1 MKVKVKDYEPYEY
14 LNDNGFF
21 NNDYQVDNG
30 FFNNDYQVETVV
42 VPVEN
47 KNEVSFCEKA
57 ALSNTAKSD
66 NGKLDTFLY
75 RIWKFSDFEIGFKL
89 TILSLL
95 FIPLYSQAFKE
106 GKNDIGILGIIAQL
120 LVIGVGVFV
129 MAGDYITSSIYA
141 KSKGLHF
148 GQTLYTLNYN
158 YDIIP
163 VNLYNITWND
173 EKEVFPV
180 FHCTIV
186 KDKKNDRDRYISF
199 KADELFLTPE
209 QAAQY
214 ISIIH
219 SKHIE
224 ALNDMLNDKAEAFLS
239 GPLFQK
245 YSVLYY
251 EKRNICTW
259 YPTQDHLSFNDFL
272 MSKQSL
278 ISFCNFIKATKAK
291 EETAIQKQAAQ
302 DKEENSLISDI
313 LNSVQKDMMDSI

>member
-1 MKVKVKDYEPYEY
+1 MTKKNEPYDFLY
-14 LNDNGFF
+14 DNGFF
-21 NNDYQVDNG
+21 EPTKIV
-30 FFNNDYQVETVV
+30 VED
-42 VPVEN
+42 N

-66 NGKLDTFLY
+66 NGKLDKFLY
-75 RIWKFSDFEIGFKL
+75 RIWKFSDFEIGLKL
-89 TILSLL
+89 TVLSLL

-141 KSKGLHF
+141 KSKGLRF

-180 FHCTIV
+180 FHCTTM
-186 KDKKNDRDRYISF
+186 KEKQDGRDKYISLRS
-199 KADELFLTPE
+199 DELFLTPE
-209 QAAQY
+209 QAYQY
-214 ISIIH
+214 ISIVH
-219 SKHIE
+219 SKRIE
-224 ALNDMLNDKAEAFLS
+224 ALNDMLNDKAEAFLD
-239 GPLFQK
+239 GQLFQK

-251 EKRNICTW
+251 EKKNICTR

-302 DKEENSLISDI
+302 DKEDNSLISDI

>member
-1 MKVKVKDYEPYEY
+1 MSSKNEQYDFLY
-14 LNDNGFF
+14 DNGFF
-21 NNDYQVDNG
+21 EPIKIV
-30 FFNNDYQVETVV
+30 VED
-42 VPVEN
+42 N

-66 NGKLDTFLY
+66 NGKLDNFLY
-75 RIWKFSDFEIGFKL
+75 RIYKSSDFELGIRL
-89 TILSLL
+89 ITVSLL
-95 FIPLYSQAFKE
+95 FTLIDFGAFE
-106 GKNDIGILGIIAQL
+106 DSLGLGILSIITQL
-120 LVIGVGVFV
+120 LMMGLGVYI
-129 MAGDYITSSIYA
+129 MAGDYIASSIYA

-163 VNLYNITWND
+163 VELYNITWND

-180 FHCTIV
+180 FHCTTV
-186 KDKKNDRDRYISF
+186 KDKQNDQDRYISF

-209 QAAQY
+209 QAYQY
-214 ISIIH
+214 ISIVH
-219 SKHIE
+219 SKRIE
-224 ALNDMLNDKAEAFLS
+224 AMNDMLDDKAEAFLD
-239 GPLFQK
+239 GQLFQK

-251 EKRNICTW
+251 EKKSICTW
-259 YPTQDHLSFNDFL
+259 YPTQDHLSVNDFL

-302 DKEENSLISDI
+302 DKEDNSLISDI
-313 LNSVQKDMMDSI
+313 LNAVQKDMMDSI

>member
-1 MKVKVKDYEPYEY
+1 MSSKNEQYDFLY
-14 LNDNGFF
+14 DNGFF
-21 NNDYQVDNG
+21 EPTKIVVEDNR
-30 FFNNDYQVETVV
+30 
-42 VPVEN
+42 
-47 KNEVSFCEKA
+47 NEVSFCEKA

-66 NGKLDTFLY
+66 NGKLDKFLY
-75 RIWKFSDFEIGFKL
+75 RIWKFSDFEIGLKL
-89 TILSLL
+89 TVLSLL

-141 KSKGLHF
+141 KSKGLRF

-163 VNLYNITWND
+163 VYLYDITWND

-180 FHCTIV
+180 FHCTTV
-186 KDKKNDRDRYISF
+186 KDKQNDQDRYISF

-209 QAAQY
+209 QAYQY
-214 ISIIH
+214 ISIVH
-219 SKHIE
+219 SKRIE
-224 ALNDMLNDKAEAFLS
+224 ALNDMLNDKAEAFL
-239 GPLFQK
+239 GGQLFQK

-251 EKRNICTW
+251 EKKNICTW
-259 YPTQDHLSFNDFL
+259 YPTQDHLSVNDFL

-302 DKEENSLISDI
+302 DKEDNSLISDI
-313 LNSVQKDMMDSI
+313 LNAVQKDMMDSI

>member
-1 MKVKVKDYEPYEY
+1 MTKKNEPYDFLY
-14 LNDNGFF
+14 DNGFF
-21 NNDYQVDNG
+21 EPTKIV
-30 FFNNDYQVETVV
+30 VED
-42 VPVEN
+42 N

-66 NGKLDTFLY
+66 NGKLDKFLY
-75 RIWKFSDFEIGFKL
+75 RIWKFSDFEIGLKL
-89 TILSLL
+89 TVLSLL

-141 KSKGLHF
+141 KSKGLRF

-163 VNLYNITWND
+163 VYLYDITWND

-180 FHCTIV
+180 FHCTTM
-186 KDKKNDRDRYISF
+186 KEKQDGRDKYISLRS
-199 KADELFLTPE
+199 DELFLTPE
-209 QAAQY
+209 QAYQY
-214 ISIIH
+214 ISIVD
-219 SKHIE
+219 SKRIE
-224 ALNDMLNDKAEAFLS
+224 ALNDMLNDKAEAFLD
-239 GPLFQK
+239 GQLFQK

-251 EKRNICTW
+251 EKKNICTW
-259 YPTQDHLSFNDFL
+259 YPTQDHLSVNDFL

-278 ISFCNFIKATKAK
+278 ISFCNFIKATKEK

-302 DKEENSLISDI
+302 DKEDNSLISDI
-313 LNSVQKDMMDSI
+313 LNTVQKDMMDSI

>member
-1 MKVKVKDYEPYEY
+1 MSSKNEQYDF
-14 LNDNGFF
+14 LCDNGFF
-21 NNDYQVDNG
+21 EPIKIV
-30 FFNNDYQVETVV
+30 VED
-42 VPVEN
+42 N

-57 ALSNTAKSD
+57 ALSNTVKKN
-66 NGKLDTFLY
+66 NGKLDKFLY
-75 RIWKFSDFEIGFKL
+75 RIWKFSDFEIGLKL
-89 TILSLL
+89 TVLSLL

-141 KSKGLHF
+141 KSKGLSF

-163 VNLYNITWND
+163 VYLYDITWND

-180 FHCTIV
+180 FHCTTM
-186 KDKKNDRDRYISF
+186 KEKQDGRDKYISLRS
-199 KADELFLTPE
+199 DELFLTPE
-209 QAAQY
+209 QAYQY
-214 ISIIH
+214 ISIVD
-219 SKHIE
+219 SKRIE
-224 ALNDMLNDKAEAFLS
+224 ALNDMLNDKAEAFLD
-239 GPLFQK
+239 GQLFQK

-251 EKRNICTW
+251 EKKNICTW
-259 YPTQDHLSFNDFL
+259 YPTQDHLSVNDFL

-278 ISFCNFIKATKAK
+278 ISFCNFIKATKEK

-302 DKEENSLISDI
+302 DKEDNSLISDI

>member
-1 MKVKVKDYEPYEY
+1 MTKKNEPYDF
-14 LNDNGFF
+14 LCDNGFF
-21 NNDYQVDNG
+21 EPFKIV
-30 FFNNDYQVETVV
+30 VED
-42 VPVEN
+42 N

-66 NGKLDTFLY
+66 NGKLDNFLY
-75 RIWKFSDFEIGFKL
+75 RIYKSSDFELGIRL
-89 TILSLL
+89 ITVSLL
-95 FIPLYSQAFKE
+95 FTLIDFGAFE
-106 GKNDIGILGIIAQL
+106 DSLGLGILSIITQL
-120 LVIGVGVFV
+120 LMMGLGVYI
-129 MAGDYITSSIYA
+129 MAGDYIASSIYA

-163 VNLYNITWND
+163 VELYNITWND

-180 FHCTIV
+180 FHCTTV
-186 KDKKNDRDRYISF
+186 KDKQNDQDRYISF

-209 QAAQY
+209 QAYQY
-214 ISIIH
+214 ISIVH
-219 SKHIE
+219 SKRIE
-224 ALNDMLNDKAEAFLS
+224 AMNDMLDDKAEAFLD
-239 GPLFQK
+239 GQLFQK

-251 EKRNICTW
+251 EKKNICTW
-259 YPTQDHLSFNDFL
+259 YPTQDHLSVNDFL

-302 DKEENSLISDI
+302 DKEDNSLISDI
-313 LNSVQKDMMDSI
+313 LNAVQKDMMDSI

>member
-1 MKVKVKDYEPYEY
+1 MSSKNEQYDFLY
-14 LNDNGFF
+14 DNGFF
-21 NNDYQVDNG
+21 EPIKIV
-30 FFNNDYQVETVV
+30 VED
-42 VPVEN
+42 N

-57 ALSNTAKSD
+57 ALSNTVKKN
-66 NGKLDTFLY
+66 NGKLDKFLY
-75 RIWKFSDFEIGFKL
+75 RIWKFSDFEIGLKL
-89 TILSLL
+89 TVLSLL

-163 VNLYNITWND
+163 VELYNITWND

-180 FHCTIV
+180 FHCTTV
-186 KDKKNDRDRYISF
+186 KDKQNDQDRYISF

-209 QAAQY
+209 QAYQY
-214 ISIIH
+214 ISIVH
-219 SKHIE
+219 SKRIE
-224 ALNDMLNDKAEAFLS
+224 AMNDMLDDKAEAFLD
-239 GPLFQK
+239 GQLFQK

-251 EKRNICTW
+251 EKKNICTW
-259 YPTQDHLSFNDFL
+259 YPTQDHLSVNDFL

-278 ISFCNFIKATKAK
+278 ISFCNFIKATKEK

-302 DKEENSLISDI
+302 DKEDSSLISDI
-313 LNSVQKDMMDSI
+313 LNAVQKDMMDSI

>member
-1 MKVKVKDYEPYEY
+1 MSSKNEQYDFLY
-14 LNDNGFF
+14 DNGFF
-21 NNDYQVDNG
+21 EPTKIVVEDNR
-30 FFNNDYQVETVV
+30 
-42 VPVEN
+42 
-47 KNEVSFCEKA
+47 NEVSFFEKA

-66 NGKLDTFLY
+66 NGKLDKFLY

-89 TILSLL
+89 TMLSLL

-129 MAGDYITSSIYA
+129 MASDYIASSIYA

-158 YDIIP
+158 YEIIP
-163 VNLYNITWND
+163 VELYNITWND

-180 FHCTIV
+180 FHCTTV
-186 KDKKNDRDRYISF
+186 KDKQNDQDIYISF

-209 QAAQY
+209 QAYQY
-214 ISIIH
+214 ISIVH
-219 SKHIE
+219 SKRIE
-224 ALNDMLNDKAEAFLS
+224 ALNDMLNDKAEAFL
-239 GPLFQK
+239 GGQLFQK

-251 EKRNICTW
+251 EKKNICTR
-259 YPTQDHLSFNDFL
+259 YPTQDHLSVNDFL

-302 DKEENSLISDI
+302 DKEDNSLISDI

>member
-1 MKVKVKDYEPYEY
+1 MSSKNEQYDF
-14 LNDNGFF
+14 LCDNGFF
-21 NNDYQVDNG
+21 EPTKIV
-30 FFNNDYQVETVV
+30 VED
-42 VPVEN
+42 N

-66 NGKLDTFLY
+66 NGKLDKFLY
-75 RIWKFSDFEIGFKL
+75 RIWKFSDFEIGLKL
-89 TILSLL
+89 TMLSLL

-129 MAGDYITSSIYA
+129 MAGDYITSSIYV

-180 FHCTIV
+180 FHCTTM
-186 KDKKNDRDRYISF
+186 KEKQDGRDKYISLRS
-199 KADELFLTPE
+199 DELFLTPE
-209 QAAQY
+209 QAYQY
-214 ISIIH
+214 ISIVH
-219 SKHIE
+219 SKRIE
-224 ALNDMLNDKAEAFLS
+224 ALNDMLNDKAEAFL
-239 GPLFQK
+239 GGQLFQK

-251 EKRNICTW
+251 EKKNICTW
-259 YPTQDHLSFNDFL
+259 YPTQDHLSVNDFL

-302 DKEENSLISDI
+302 DKEDNSLISDI
-313 LNSVQKDMMDSI
+313 LNAVQKDMMDSI

>member
-1 MKVKVKDYEPYEY
+1 MTKKNEPYDFLY
-14 LNDNGFF
+14 DNGFF
-21 NNDYQVDNG
+21 EPTKIV
-30 FFNNDYQVETVV
+30 VED
-42 VPVEN
+42 N

-66 NGKLDTFLY
+66 NGKLDKFLY
-75 RIWKFSDFEIGFKL
+75 RIWKFSDFEIGLKL
-89 TILSLL
+89 TMLSLL

-129 MAGDYITSSIYA
+129 MAGDYITSSIYV

-180 FHCTIV
+180 FHCTTM
-186 KDKKNDRDRYISF
+186 KEKQDGRDKYISLRS
-199 KADELFLTPE
+199 DELFLTPE
-209 QAAQY
+209 QAYQY
-214 ISIIH
+214 ISIVH
-219 SKHIE
+219 SKRIE
-224 ALNDMLNDKAEAFLS
+224 ALNDMLNDKAEAFL
-239 GPLFQK
+239 GGQLFQK

-251 EKRNICTW
+251 EKKNICTW
-259 YPTQDHLSFNDFL
+259 YPTQDHLSVNDFL

-302 DKEENSLISDI
+302 DKEDNSLISDI
-313 LNSVQKDMMDSI
+313 LNAVQKDMMDSI

>member
-1 MKVKVKDYEPYEY
+1 MTKKNEPYDFLY
-14 LNDNGFF
+14 DNGFF
-21 NNDYQVDNG
+21 EPTKIV
-30 FFNNDYQVETVV
+30 VED
-42 VPVEN
+42 N

-66 NGKLDTFLY
+66 NGKLDKFLY
-75 RIWKFSDFEIGFKL
+75 RIWKFSDFEIGLKL
-89 TILSLL
+89 TVLSLL

-141 KSKGLHF
+141 KSKGLRF

-163 VNLYNITWND
+163 VYLYDITWND

-180 FHCTIV
+180 FHCTTM
-186 KDKKNDRDRYISF
+186 KEKQDGRDKYISLRS
-199 KADELFLTPE
+199 DELFLTPE
-209 QAAQY
+209 QAYQY
-214 ISIIH
+214 ISIVD
-219 SKHIE
+219 SKRIE
-224 ALNDMLNDKAEAFLS
+224 ALNDMLNDKAEAFLD
-239 GPLFQK
+239 GQLFQK

-251 EKRNICTW
+251 EKKNICTW
-259 YPTQDHLSFNDFL
+259 YPTQDHLSVNDFL

-278 ISFCNFIKATKAK
+278 ISFCNFIKATKEK

-302 DKEENSLISDI
+302 DKEDNSLISDI
-313 LNSVQKDMMDSI
+313 LNAVQKDMMDSI

>member
-1 MKVKVKDYEPYEY
+1 MSSKNEQYDFLY
-14 LNDNGFF
+14 DNGFF
-21 NNDYQVDNG
+21 EPTKIVVEDNR
-30 FFNNDYQVETVV
+30 
-42 VPVEN
+42 
-47 KNEVSFCEKA
+47 NEVSFCEKA
-57 ALSNTAKSD
+57 ALSNTVKSD
-66 NGKLDTFLY
+66 NGKLDKFLY

-89 TILSLL
+89 TMLSLL

-129 MAGDYITSSIYA
+129 MASDYITSSIYA

-163 VNLYNITWND
+163 VELYKMTWND

-180 FHCTIV
+180 FHCTTV
-186 KDKKNDRDRYISF
+186 KDKQSDQDRYISF

-209 QAAQY
+209 QAYQY
-214 ISIIH
+214 ISIVH
-219 SKHIE
+219 SKRIE
-224 ALNDMLNDKAEAFLS
+224 ALNDMLNDKAEAFLD
-239 GPLFQK
+239 GQLFQK

-251 EKRNICTW
+251 EKKNICTW
-259 YPTQDHLSFNDFL
+259 YPTQDHLSVNDFL

-291 EETAIQKQAAQ
+291 EEMAIQKQASQ
-302 DKEENSLISDI
+302 DKEDNSLISDI
-313 LNSVQKDMMDSI
+313 LNAVQKDMMDSI

>member
-1 MKVKVKDYEPYEY
+1 MTKKNEPYDFLY
-14 LNDNGFF
+14 DNGFF
-21 NNDYQVDNG
+21 EPTKIV
-30 FFNNDYQVETVV
+30 VED
-42 VPVEN
+42 N

-66 NGKLDTFLY
+66 NGKLDKFLY
-75 RIWKFSDFEIGFKL
+75 RIWKFSDFEIGLKL
-89 TILSLL
+89 TVLSLL

-180 FHCTIV
+180 FHCTTM
-186 KDKKNDRDRYISF
+186 KEKQDGRDKYISLRS
-199 KADELFLTPE
+199 DELFLTPE
-209 QAAQY
+209 QAYQY
-214 ISIIH
+214 ISIVH
-219 SKHIE
+219 SKRIE
-224 ALNDMLNDKAEAFLS
+224 ALNDMLNDKAEAFL
-239 GPLFQK
+239 GGQLFQK

-251 EKRNICTW
+251 EKKNICTW
-259 YPTQDHLSFNDFL
+259 YPTQDHLSVNDFL

-302 DKEENSLISDI
+302 DKEDNSLISDI
-313 LNSVQKDMMDSI
+313 LNAVQKDMMDSI